1 MEESVSAVIDEARRA
16 MMKIPEGTGAAS
28 PDWSEWELEEDP
40 SYLRLESR
48 VKRLEESIDVGPTVG
63 DLTELSDK
71 YDKLLERI
79 AYIEADR
86 PRGVAG
92 RGVVLVPKESKRKV
106 VDAKAVLSL
115 VELTDDKNKFRQ
127 WDLKFV
133 NALTHVE
140 K

>member
-1 MEESVSAVIDEARRA
+1 M
-16 MMKIPEGTGAAS
+16 
-28 PDWSEWELEEDP
+28 
-40 SYLRLESR
+40 
-48 VKRLEESIDVGPTVG
+48 G

-71 YDKLLERI
+71 YDKLIERI
-79 AYIEADR
+79 ADIEADG

-92 RGVVLVPKESKRKV
+92 RGVGLAPKESRRKV

-115 VELTDDKNKFRQ
+115 VALTDDKNKFRQ

-140 K
+140 KE